1 MYDYANLICNCINIQ
16 SVEVQVFGMF
26 SGRTQQEMTHIIEIY
41 SVHSQPSFTD
51 VRRCHTLW
59 TRNCSDIPYHQHT
72 ASAYTSSSYHTYCFT
87 NPYLYNIILI
97 IYPLYTETE
106 NMNIQYENVITLIS
120 TKQPTFA
127 ADK

>member
-1 MYDYANLICNCINIQ
+1 MYDYAKPIWNCINIQ

-59 TRNCSDIPYHQHT
+59 TLNCSDIPYHQHT
-72 ASAYTSSSYHTYCFT
+72 ASAYASSSYHTYCAIC
-87 NPYLYNIILI
+87 PYLHNIILI
-97 IYPLYTETE
+97 IYSLYTETE
-106 NMNIQYENVITLIS
+106 NMNIQCENVITLIS

>member
-1 MYDYANLICNCINIQ
+1 MYDYAKPIWNCINIQ
-16 SVEVQVFGMF
+16 SVEVQVCGMF
-26 SGRTQQEMTHIIEIY
+26 SGRTQQEMTHIIEIS
-41 SVHSQPSFTD
+41 SVHSQPSFTG

-72 ASAYTSSSYHTYCFT
+72 ASAYASSSYHTYCAI
-87 NPYLYNIILI
+87 YLYLHNITPI

-106 NMNIQYENVITLIS
+106 NMNIQCENVITLIS
-120 TKQPTFA
+120 TKQPIFA

>member
-1 MYDYANLICNCINIQ
+1 MQ

-26 SGRTQQEMTHIIEIY
+26 SGRTQQGMTHIIEIY

-51 VRRCHTLW
+51 VRRCRTLW

-87 NPYLYNIILI
+87 NQYLHNIILI
-97 IYPLYTETE
+97 IYPLYAETE

-120 TKQPTFA
+120 TKQTTFA
-127 ADK
+127 TDK